1 MFLNNYH
8 QLKSKEIYVLAL
20 LILFSAF
27 IRIPIILLYG
37 DTSLEHEWELLVNNL
52 ITHGKLV
59 YEIFDNGYM
68 LPNLWM
74 PPLYAYYLYCFS
86 FFGLEYQNYILL
98 ILLSQMLL
106 ASISVA
112 VFYKINKLFF
122 SQKISFYNSVLFS
135 IFPIYI
141 YASSQISS
149 ISLQVFLMMLF
160 LYFFFQ
166 IVDKKNFSSIILF
179 SLLSGLLM
187 LLRGEFRIIFVISI
201 LYLFIFFKVSI
212 KKILLIFLITL
223 VTVSPY
229 LFRNFIIFNKIT
241 LVETVGYNLW
251 KGNHPLAMKN
261 SVVEGLDFS
270 TERDVKLNEQIDA
283 LPKDKFYRINRNTVF
298 LDQAIKNIM
307 SEPMGYLIFYVK
319 KAISFFFITINPQDP
334 RYWNPLHYLP
344 VLLLGIT
351 SLIGLILSD
360 KKSYKFNYLI
370 LIFFLIIGIFSM
382 VSILPRYK
390 LIIFPFQI
398 IFTGVLIKY
407 VKEKFFANQN
417 KITPTAILK

>member
-8 QLKSKEIYVLAL
+8 QLKSKEIYVLTL

-52 ITHGKLV
+52 IEHGKLV

-149 ISLQVFLMMLF
+149 ISLQVFLMILF
-160 LYFFFQ
+160 FYFFFQ

-179 SLLSGLLM
+179 SLLSGLLI

-201 LYLFIFFKVSI
+201 LYLFLFFKVSI

-241 LVETVGYNLW
+241 LVETAGYNLW

-283 LPKDKFYRINRNTVF
+283 LPKDKFYRMNRNTVF
-298 LDQAIKNIM
+298 LDQSIKNIM

-344 VLLLGIT
+344 ALLLGIT

-407 VKEKFFANQN
+407 VKEKFFAN
-417 KITPTAILK
+417 